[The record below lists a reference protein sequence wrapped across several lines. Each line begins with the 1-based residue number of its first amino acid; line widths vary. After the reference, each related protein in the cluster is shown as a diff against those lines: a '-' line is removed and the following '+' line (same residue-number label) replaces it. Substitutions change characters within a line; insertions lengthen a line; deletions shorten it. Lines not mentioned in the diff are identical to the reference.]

1 MSVEQTEGD
10 LRIARSQLR
19 QRDARTVDALVH
31 EQWLSTVTK
40 QRYLPRKCVRPQHLS
55 KSEQALLLQ
64 PSTKKIPTQWRRI
77 SISTIAKI
85 VEPKRVPVVDPLWDV
100 IRPSQGF
107 SQTMQ
112 CVSAQNYRDMWQQA
126 CHKYG
131 TSTHRLEGLT
141 YTAQESNEETRGLLE
156 QLYCCPVV
164 STDKDSDRD
173 QETDS
178 SSPRCSNLQ
187 VVLCVFESPSA
198 FYLIQPYLEHTV
210 ADCVVFSPAMFANSY
225 AKQLFVLYQI
235 LHAVLSCHDLGV
247 LCGELSLQDLVL
259 DSKLWVRLTAPDC
272 RNRIVKAGG
281 VGKNDHV
288 TTLARTERDEKSEET
303 ELRSLTHMW
312 VHRQM
317 SNFDYLM
324 VLNRFAGRRMC
335 DPNHHPVL
343 PWIMDFT
350 QPQGGWRDLTRSKFR
365 LNKGDHQLDLM
376 YESDNVVSSVGH
388 SADVSSHAHVPH
400 HITDVLSDITY
411 YVYKARRMPKTVL
424 CTNVRSN
431 WVPEEYPN
439 SMQRI
444 YEWSPDECIPEFFSD
459 PTIFQSLHPDLPD
472 LEVPSW
478 CSSPQDFVE
487 KHRAALESE
496 NISQRIHHWI
506 DLTFGYKLSGKDA
519 VKAKNVCFHLVD
531 NHTRPVNH
539 GMVQLFHT
547 PHPLRKCGANSI
559 TWEPPPVL
567 QLGRS
572 TEVEQAKMVLE
583 EDGDSLTE
591 SGRFDVV
598 EPEVFYPDTDAMV
611 PQGDGFYGN
620 QDTDRQT
627 DSYMALKSALQVFGE
642 TYERTG
648 TTGAEES
655 GSLEKDKKSGRGRPF
670 FSRTRTETERTK
682 SETRPE
688 ETPIR
693 LPEGF
698 NPLAA
703 LVQVESEL
711 KFMARGHSQVT
722 ANQVSSSDQYVSGEE
737 EDDETTLSTRLLSQ
751 DITAVGCL
759 VAELM
764 LGSRLGVLSPHTSL
778 QERVNN
784 IQKHVLELPRPIQ
797 EAVETIL
804 QLDWKEKRSSGRDNL
819 HTGDRITSAGLPT
832 PTVGSLLNPHTSPF
846 PFPLYFPKLHQYLSQ
861 HVQQERSVQQV
872 NLVTKWLPDLLP
884 ELSQEGLEL
893 LLPYVV
899 SLLESPK
906 SGADATICIFDIFAQ
921 YLGPAMTSRKLLRPL
936 TNLMDHGNVSLSY
949 VKLFHR
955 TFLLQLL
962 VRFGL
967 QTFLGQIVGLI
978 VEATA
983 DLRDPLAELTAIG
996 RLSPPEEDVD
1006 LGMDSL
1012 QSPYE
1017 EEDQGDPMM
1026 YDNIVTGTGMSFS
1039 NVTSRSCTDTDN
1051 NFSLERY
1058 RQNSERVISE
1068 GDSQSLNE
1076 EGSTFSGDILLDG
1089 TSSDIDRDDEE
1100 TEYSTSERISLVDCG
1115 TDEDSL
1121 QDFARSASSEQ
1132 NLEMTEPNSASL
1144 QGAEPGTSKESFSV
1158 GSPGGVSVHSVS
1170 RLVVNDGQ
1178 GSEEEEEEEQRSS
1191 ETEDPGD
1198 EHVQEDT
1205 GHRQT
1210 DDRETGYSNV
1220 MSLSESVKQ
1229 EVDLNSSI
1237 LEEFEEGLTV
1247 ADVAADSIMWLADRL
1262 GPALTGR
1269 YLAKNLLKLLNN
1281 CYQGPEQQCLVEG
1294 EGEQQATVSSRTVV
1308 GDRHSRLVLK
1318 CLTDIVVM
1326 YGESVITSQYI
1337 PHITFMVSSG
1347 RSRLNSKME
1356 AGLIGAMVLL
1366 RHVVPFMSDTTIMD
1380 NLKMLERDIL
1390 KPLISLV
1397 SNPCVTFPGSGQARA
1412 VVCYKLVDAMVLVT
1426 LRIGREM
1433 AREELNKLLR
1443 QFFSCFDLVHG
1454 EGNTTEENTTAP
1466 KASSLSLS
1474 DSMEFV
1480 EIKMDANTN
1489 TYRIGTPIRINSVS
1503 PLSSDPRKSSRVK
1516 LNASPVMPNG
1526 LYDGEV
1532 TSSQKEAGMED
1543 LRVVF
1548 TPALAHAAF
1557 IPLCRLTGSIHMERI
1572 LKNHDLIWKL
1582 SSTYETALSTHNLG
1596 AQPGPDVLSD
1606 NDEETP
1612 SENSTAWFVDM
1623 GTKSSSQERSDD
1635 QQGFGYNVQM
1645 VGNRIELKSD
1655 PTPEAAAAVPKPIV
1669 QTSRLQK
1676 HFAEG
1681 PPVMDE
1687 TVCPSR
1693 VDLPRSDRH
1702 LKGNWQA
1709 YWDYEIGLGERDNV
1723 FHFNQIKLQTFHGH
1737 SNSVR
1742 SLHIMDMENA
1752 FMSAS
1757 KDKTV
1762 KLWSI
1767 RNHGDGYS
1775 RSGCRWTY
1783 TQHRKSVFHVGMV
1796 EPLRLAASCDTN
1808 VHLWDPFVGAMV
1820 RVFDCSRNPIS
1831 VLSCLPPPHTAM
1843 IAATAEATLRFI
1855 DGRTANFQHEFRVT
1869 GGQSMGLIRC
1879 LCVSPSGTWVAVG
1892 FSSGV
1897 VSALDIR
1904 TGTIIKM
1911 WRAHEGEILQM
1922 KPYDNNSFISSSVD
1936 HNIVLWRGFD
1946 GKATCLFK
1954 GHSEPAHALCLYN
1967 NQVIS
1972 STASNKI
1979 GIHSALNSK
1988 ASFTLTKL
1996 RSEAFKGV
2004 MTAAAVLP
2012 LNRLLLLASDSGS
2025 IRLLA

>member
-1 MSVEQTEGD
+1 MSLEQTEAD
-10 LRIARSQLR
+10 LKIARSQLR

-31 EQWLSTVTK
+31 EQWLSTVIK
-40 QRYLPRKCVRPQHLS
+40 QRCLPRKCARPQHLS

-64 PSTKKIPTQWRRI
+64 PSTKKVPAQWRRI
-77 SISTIAKI
+77 SISTIAKMT
-85 VEPKRVPVVDPLWDV
+85 EPQRVPVVDPLWDV

-131 TSTHRLEGLT
+131 TSTHRQEGLT
-141 YTAQESNEETRGLLE
+141 LTAQEFNEQTRGLLE

-164 STDKDSDRD
+164 STDRDSDRD
-173 QETDS
+173 QEREPADAAV
-178 SSPRCSNLQ
+178 PRCSNFQ
-187 VVLCVFESPSA
+187 VVLGMFESPTA

-247 LCGELSLQDLVL
+247 LCGELSLQDLAL
-259 DSKLWVRLTAPDC
+259 DGKLWVRLPAPDC
-272 RNRIVKAGG
+272 RRRVAKAGN
-281 VGKNDHV
+281 VVKNNQV
-288 TTLARTERDEKSEET
+288 TTTKDLTWEES
-303 ELRSLTHMW
+303 ELRSLTHKW
-312 VHRQM
+312 VHRRM

-376 YESDNVVSSVGH
+376 YESDNVVPSVSH
-388 SADVSSHAHVPH
+388 DVGSHAHVPH

-431 WVPEEYPN
+431 WVPEEYPM

-459 PTIFQSLHPDLPD
+459 PTIFQSLHTDLPD

-496 NISQRIHHWI
+496 FISLRIHHWI

-519 VKAKNVCFHLVD
+519 VKAKNVCFYLVD

-547 PHPLRKCGANSI
+547 PHPLRKCGANSF

-567 QLGRS
+567 QLGRANGRS

-583 EDGDSLTE
+583 EDSDSLTE
-591 SGRFDVV
+591 SGRLDVV
-598 EPEVFYPDTDAMV
+598 EPDVFYPDTDSMV
-611 PQGDGFYGN
+611 TQGDGFYSN
-620 QDTDRQT
+620 QETDTQT
-627 DSYMALKSALQVFGE
+627 DGYAALKSALQVFGE
-642 TYERTG
+642 TYDRSVSTG
-648 TTGAEES
+648 TDES

-688 ETPIR
+688 EASIR

-711 KFMARGHSQVT
+711 KFMATGAQHVQP
-722 ANQVSSSDQYVSGEE
+722 NQVSSSDQSVSGEE
-737 EDDETTLSTRLLSQ
+737 EESTISTHLLTQ

-764 LGSRLGVLSPHTSL
+764 LGSKLGVLSPQANL

-784 IQKHVLELPRPIQ
+784 IRKHVLELPRPIQ

-804 QLDWKEKRSSGRDNL
+804 QLDWKENPSSGRIDVCS
-819 HTGDRITSAGLPT
+819 GDGITGLPT
-832 PTVGSLLNPHTSPF
+832 STLGSLLNPHTSPF
-846 PFPLYFPKLHQYLSQ
+846 PFPPYFAKLHEYLSQ
-861 HVQQERSVQQV
+861 HVQQERSATQV
-872 NLVTKWLPDLLP
+872 HLVTKWLPDLLP
-884 ELSQEGLEL
+884 ELNQEGLEL

-906 SGADATICIFDIFAQ
+906 SGAEATICIFDIFAQ
-921 YLGPAMTSRKLLRPL
+921 YLGPTMTSRKLLRPL

-1006 LGMDSL
+1006 LGMDAL
-1012 QSPYE
+1012 QPSYE
-1017 EEDQGDPMM
+1017 EDEQEDPLM
-1026 YDNIVTGTGMSFS
+1026 YDNITTETGMSFP
-1039 NVTSRSCTDTDN
+1039 NVTSRSCTDGTDN
-1051 NFSLERY
+1051 SFSLERY
-1058 RQNSERVISE
+1058 RQNVERVVSE

-1121 QDFARSASSEQ
+1121 QDFARSASLGPDQ
-1132 NLEMTEPNSASL
+1132 NLDMTELEGSSL
-1144 QGAEPGTSKESFSV
+1144 RRAESGMSKENFSV

-1178 GSEEEEEEEQRSS
+1178 GSDEEEEEQRSS
-1191 ETEDPGD
+1191 DMEEVGD
-1198 EHVQEDT
+1198 QQEDA
-1205 GHRQT
+1205 GRSQV
-1210 DDRETGYSNV
+1210 DSRGAVYSLV
-1220 MSLSESVKQ
+1220 TSGESGKQ
-1229 EVDLNSSI
+1229 EVDLNLSI

-1269 YLAKNLLKLLNN
+1269 YLGKNLLKLLNN

-1294 EGEQQATVSSRTVV
+1294 EGEQATVSSRTVV

-1443 QFFSCFDLVHG
+1443 QFFNCFDLVHG
-1454 EGNTTEENTTAP
+1454 EGNTTEENPTTS
-1466 KASSLSLS
+1466 KASSFSLS

-1480 EIKMDANTN
+1480 EIKMDTNTN
-1489 TYRIGTPIRINSVS
+1489 TYRIGTPIRINSIS
-1503 PLSSDPRKSSRVK
+1503 PLSSDPRRSSRVK

-1543 LRVVF
+1543 LRIVF

-1596 AQPGPDVLSD
+1596 AQPGADVLSD
-1606 NDEETP
+1606 NDDETP
-1612 SENSTAWFVDM
+1612 SSENRTAWFVDM
-1623 GTKSSSQERSDD
+1623 GAKVSSQEKSEDT
-1635 QQGFGYNVQM
+1635 QEFGYNVQM
-1645 VGNRIELKSD
+1645 VGNRIELRSD
-1655 PTPEAAAAVPKPIV
+1655 PAPEPAASVAPKPAI
-1669 QTSRLQK
+1669 QTRLQK

-1693 VDLPRSDRH
+1693 VDLPRSERH

-1742 SLHIMDMENA
+1742 SLYIMDMENA

-1831 VLSCLPPPHTAM
+1831 VLSCLPPPHTTM

-1879 LCVSPSGTWVAVG
+1879 LSVSPSGTWVAVG

-1897 VSALDIR
+1897 VSALDVR

-1922 KPYDNNSFISSSVD
+1922 KAYDNNSFISSSVD

-1946 GKATCLFK
+1946 GKPACLFK

-1972 STASNKI
+1972 ATASNKI

>member
-1 MSVEQTEGD
+1 MKMSVEQTEGD
-10 LRIARSQLR
+10 LKIARSQLR
-19 QRDARTVDALVH
+19 QRDSRTVDALVH
-31 EQWLSTVTK
+31 EQWLSTVIK
-40 QRYLPRKCVRPQHLS
+40 QRCLPRKCVQPQHLS
-55 KSEQALLLQ
+55 KTEQALLLQ

-77 SISTIAKI
+77 TISTIEKI
-85 VEPKRVPVVDPLWDV
+85 AEPERVSVVDPLWDV

-112 CVSAQNYRDMWQQA
+112 YVSAQQYRDMWQQA
-126 CHKYG
+126 CHKYS
-131 TSTHRLEGLT
+131 TSTPRLEGLT
-141 YTAQESNEETRGLLE
+141 LTAQEFNEETRGLLE

-173 QETDS
+173 QEREADTAAA
-178 SSPRCSNLQ
+178 RCSNLQ
-187 VVLCVFESPSA
+187 VVLCLLESPTA

-247 LCGELSLQDLVL
+247 SCGELSLCDLVL
-259 DSKLWVRLTAPDC
+259 DGKLWVRLKAPDC
-272 RNRIVKAGG
+272 RRRIAKAGN
-281 VGKNDHV
+281 VTKNHV
-288 TTLARTERDEKSEET
+288 TNSCGTDRDQKIQDT
-303 ELRSLTHMW
+303 ELKRLTHLW

-376 YESDNVVSSVGH
+376 YESDNILSSIGQGT
-388 SADVSSHAHVPH
+388 DTSHAHVPH

-444 YEWSPDECIPEFFSD
+444 YEWSPDESIPEFFSD
-459 PTIFQSLHPDLPD
+459 PTIFQSLHADLPD

-478 CSSPQDFVE
+478 CSSPLDFVE
-487 KHRAALESE
+487 KHRAALESDF
-496 NISQRIHHWI
+496 ISQRIHHWI

-547 PHPLRKCGANSI
+547 PHPLRKCGANSF

-567 QLGRS
+567 QLGGANGRS
-572 TEVEQAKMVLE
+572 TEVEQAKMVME
-583 EDGDSLTE
+583 EDGDSLAE
-591 SGRFDVV
+591 SGRFEVV
-598 EPEVFYPDTDAMV
+598 EPDVFYPDTDATAL
-611 PQGDGFYGN
+611 PGDGFYGN
-620 QDTDRQT
+620 QEADKQT
-627 DSYMALKSALQVFGE
+627 DGYVALKSALQVFGE
-642 TYERTG
+642 TMEKTG
-648 TTGAEES
+648 SPGTEEPGA
-655 GSLEKDKKSGRGRPF
+655 LEKDKKSGRGRPF

-688 ETPIR
+688 ESPIR

-703 LVQVESEL
+703 LIQVESEL
-711 KFMARGHSQVT
+711 KFMARGAQHVGQVK
-722 ANQVSSSDQYVSGEE
+722 SSDTSVAGEGE
-737 EDDETTLSTRLLSQ
+737 DETTHLLSQ

-764 LGSRLGVLSPHTSL
+764 LGSRLGVLSPQATL

-784 IQKHVLELPRPIQ
+784 IKRHVLELPRPIQ

-804 QLDWKEKRSSGRDNL
+804 QLDLKEQPSSVVDDL
-819 HTGDRITSAGLPT
+819 CAGDTTTSAGLPT
-832 PTVGSLLNPHTSPF
+832 ATLGSLLNPHTSPF
-846 PFPLYFPKLHQYLSQ
+846 PFPPYFPKLHQYLSQ
-861 HVQQERSVQQV
+861 HVQQERSTEQV
-872 NLVTKWLPDLLP
+872 RLVTKWLPDLLP
-884 ELSQEGLEL
+884 ELNHEGLDL

-906 SGADATICIFDIFAQ
+906 SGAEATICIFDIFAQ

-955 TFLLQLL
+955 PFLLQLL

-983 DLRDPLAELTAIG
+983 DLRDPLVELHAIG
-996 RLSPPEEDVD
+996 RLSPPEVNDEDVD
-1006 LGMDSL
+1006 LGMDAL
-1012 QSPYE
+1012 QPSYE
-1017 EEDQGDPMM
+1017 EEDQGDPLVF
-1026 YDNIVTGTGMSFS
+1026 DNIVTETGMSFG
-1039 NVTSRSCTDTDN
+1039 NVTSRSCTDTTDN
-1051 NFSLERY
+1051 SFSLERY
-1058 RQNSERVISE
+1058 RQNTERVISE

-1089 TSSDIDRDDEE
+1089 TSSDVDRDDEE
-1100 TEYSTSERISLVDCG
+1100 TEDSTSERISFVDCG

-1121 QDFARSASSEQ
+1121 QDFARSVPTTT
-1132 NLEMTEPNSASL
+1132 NLEMAESSL
-1144 QGAEPGTSKESFSV
+1144 HGAEQGTSKESFPI
-1158 GSPGGVSVHSVS
+1158 GSPGGASVHSVS
-1170 RLVVNDGQ
+1170 RLVVNNGQ
-1178 GSEEEEEEEQRSS
+1178 GSEDDDDEEEQRSS
-1191 ETEDPGD
+1191 EAEDPGD
-1198 EHVQEDT
+1198 ET
-1205 GHRQT
+1205 GQSGTDGRDAVYSSMVTSTESGRQ
-1210 DDRETGYSNV
+1210 D
-1220 MSLSESVKQ
+1220 
-1229 EVDLNSSI
+1229 VDLNSSI

-1281 CYQGPEQQCLVEG
+1281 CYQGPEQQCLVEE
-1294 EGEQQATVSSRTVV
+1294 EGEQATVSSRTVV

-1390 KPLISLV
+1390 KPLIMLV

-1412 VVCYKLVDAMVLVT
+1412 VVCYKLVDAMVLIT

-1433 AREELNKLLR
+1433 AREELNNLLR

-1454 EGNTTEENTTAP
+1454 EGNMVEENTATP
-1466 KASSLSLS
+1466 KASSFSLS

-1503 PLSSDPRKSSRVK
+1503 PLSSDPRSRSSRVK

-1543 LRVVF
+1543 LRIVF

-1557 IPLCRLTGSIHMERI
+1557 IPLCRLTGSIHMERV

-1596 AQPGPDVLSD
+1596 GQQGPDVLSD

-1612 SENSTAWFVDM
+1612 SSENKTAWFVDM
-1623 GTKSSSQERSDD
+1623 GAKPSSQERSEDL
-1635 QQGFGYNVQM
+1635 QGFGYNVQM

-1655 PTPEAAAAVPKPIV
+1655 PAPQPAAVVPKPAI
-1669 QTSRLQK
+1669 QLK

-1687 TVCPSR
+1687 TICPSR

-1702 LKGNWQA
+1702 LRGNWQA

-1775 RSGCRWTY
+1775 RTGCRWTY

-1796 EPLRLAASCDTN
+1796 EALRLAASCDSN

-1972 STASNKI
+1972 ATASNKI

-1996 RSEAFKGV
+1996 RSDAFKGM